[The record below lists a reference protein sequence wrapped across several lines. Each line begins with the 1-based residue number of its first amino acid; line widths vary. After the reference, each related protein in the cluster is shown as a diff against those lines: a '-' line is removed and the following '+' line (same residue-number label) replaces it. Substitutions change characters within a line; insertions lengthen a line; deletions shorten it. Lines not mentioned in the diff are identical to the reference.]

1 MIGWL
6 LAVSGAA
13 AGAAQVGL
21 LGRSVRR
28 GLDPLGLLARIGLVA
43 AVLVL
48 AATTG
53 HLAMGAA
60 GWFAGFALAV
70 GTAQRRLG

>member
-6 LAVSGAA
+6 FALAGAT
-13 AGAAQVGL
+13 AGAAQAGL

-28 GLDPLGLLARIGLVA
+28 GLHPFGLLVRIGLVA

-48 AATTG
+48 AARAG
-53 HLAMGAA
+53 HLVPGSV
-60 GWFAGFALAV
+60 GWLAGFLVAAAIV
-70 GTAQRRLG
+70 HRRLR